1 MQLRVLAPSE
11 NLSLSCHWALLYL
24 NSVTEQEKM
33 AREAVLGKSHVIY
46 TLSTERN
53 SNSIDHK
60 LGFIWPLLAESHF
73 LASRKA
79 FLSLESETWGSLLLF
94 PWENS
99 VIGPAGVW
107 GPSSSIAERAPNTVS
122 SLTVHMPCESR
133 DYLYFSKLENRN
145 RGSWYSPVLNA
156 IQSIRKEI
164 RTFPHIHPIKRGQGE
179 RELLWE

>member
-1 MQLRVLAPSE
+1 MKAFYERYKNNPWGNQCSLDSLHRILERKTGIFLHCPFSPPFPLPLIAIPLCQTGRQLPLDCIGLSVVLFGIQSVLKIIKFHMQPRVLAPSE

-79 FLSLESETWGSLLLF
+79 FLSLESET
-94 PWENS
+94 
-99 VIGPAGVW
+99 
-107 GPSSSIAERAPNTVS
+107 
-122 SLTVHMPCESR
+122 
-133 DYLYFSKLENRN
+133 
-145 RGSWYSPVLNA
+145 
-156 IQSIRKEI
+156 
-164 RTFPHIHPIKRGQGE
+164 
-179 RELLWE
+179 